1 MAEPLTDRQREVL
14 EEFVTAAGNLKPAPT
29 YREICDALAFKS
41 THAAWCHCA
50 ALLKKGW
57 LERDGATGRS
67 RALLLTPHARRAYG
81 LPGRAA

>member
-1 MAEPLTDRQREVL
+1 MADPLTDRQREVL

-29 YREICDALAFKS
+29 YREICNALDFKS

-57 LERDGATGRS
+57 LEREGELGASRS
-67 RALLLTPHARRAYG
+67 LSLTDHARRVYG
-81 LPGRAA
+81 LPRRAA